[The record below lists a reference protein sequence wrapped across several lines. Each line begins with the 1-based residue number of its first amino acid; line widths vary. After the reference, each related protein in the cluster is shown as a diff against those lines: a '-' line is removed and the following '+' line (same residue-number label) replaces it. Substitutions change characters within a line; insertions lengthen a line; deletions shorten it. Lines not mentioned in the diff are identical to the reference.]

1 MPVLRHSHR
10 SKHSSYSSKIKFP
23 SDQAF
28 KVICPAAESCCVAGS
43 RPFLSMAKGIVALQ
57 KLREQAATLKK
68 YHPDWSF
75 NKIGKKIGCRHSF
88 VSRWV
93 RRDQA
98 CEPLHDQSRSGRPP
112 KADAAAQEHIVM
124 AAQLPECRTAAD
136 VAAKLQQDQHLS
148 FSVTTV
154 KRVLRQHGLQHLSP
168 VARPMLT
175 DSHKLARVKFAKA
188 VLRRDK
194 TSKRRWLNTDSKIFH
209 LHKMG
214 RPLRR
219 WCSPGAR
226 GTVPRPKH
234 SIAAHVY
241 MGICYWGVTKLMFV
255 TGTHKQVSKFVNPK
269 SKRLYAGV
277 GSSEYSE
284 VLSQMFVP
292 EDNRLFQQA
301 GQWADKWQLQQ
312 DNAKPHKTAT
322 NMAYIAENVPG
333 GHFLTWPACSPD
345 MSPIENMWAWMEGKL
360 HKEYQPKNV
369 EELKDSLEQIRQS
382 IPASMLHNMF
392 DGFQARMQ
400 RVVDLDGE
408 YINM

>member
-1 MPVLRHSHR
+1 
-10 SKHSSYSSKIKFP
+10 
-23 SDQAF
+23 
-28 KVICPAAESCCVAGS
+28 
-43 RPFLSMAKGIVALQ
+43 MAKGIVALQ

-75 NKIGKKIGCRHSF
+75 NKIRKTIGCRHSF

-124 AAQLPECRTAAD
+124 AAQLPECRTAPD

-148 FSVTTV
+148 LSVTTV

-188 VLRRDK
+188 VLRRHK
-194 TSKRRWLNTDSKIFH
+194 TSKRKWLNTDSKIFH
-209 LHKMG
+209 LHEMG

-241 MGICYWGVTKLMFV
+241 MGICYWG
-255 TGTHKQVSKFVNPK
+255 SP
-269 SKRLYAGV
+269 
-277 GSSEYSE
+277 SSC
-284 VLSQMFVP
+284 L
-292 EDNRLFQQA
+292 
-301 GQWADKWQLQQ
+301 
-312 DNAKPHKTAT
+312 
-322 NMAYIAENVPG
+322 
-333 GHFLTWPACSPD
+333 
-345 MSPIENMWAWMEGKL
+345 
-360 HKEYQPKNV
+360 
-369 EELKDSLEQIRQS
+369 
-382 IPASMLHNMF
+382 
-392 DGFQARMQ
+392 
-400 RVVDLDGE
+400 
-408 YINM
+408 